1 MPSSEIKAILIGAT
15 GGIGVQVCEQIYS
28 AGGEAF
34 LIGRKS
40 DALLPLADKFGWG
53 FAVADASNWDE
64 LSQAVSSGQGV
75 LGGVNVAINMAGSVL
90 LKPAHLTTMQDWQTT
105 VADNLSSAFGVVRC
119 CAPLMFAEG
128 GAIVLVSS
136 AAASIGLANHE
147 AIAACKSGI
156 EGLVR
161 SAAMTYASRS
171 IRVNAVAPGLVRT
184 SLTERIWNQPRSAE
198 TSLAMHPIGRF
209 GEPEEIARAICWL
222 ASPDQGWVTGQT
234 LGVDGGLGCLKSS
247 R

>member
-1 MPSSEIKAILIGAT
+1 MSLSKIKAILIGAT
-15 GGIGVQVCEQIYS
+15 GGIGNQVCEQIYA

-40 DALLPLADKFGWG
+40 DVLLPLADKFGWG

-75 LGGVNVAINMAGSVL
+75 LGGVNAAINMAGSVL
-90 LKPAHLTTMQDWQTT
+90 LKPAHLTSMQEWQAT
-105 VADNLSSAFGVVRC
+105 VADNLTSAFGVVRS

-128 GAIVLVSS
+128 GAIVLISS

-171 IRVNAVAPGLVRT
+171 IRVNAVAPGLVKT
-184 SLTERIWNQPRSAE
+184 SLTERIWNQPRAAE

-234 LGVDGGLGCLKSS
+234 LRVDGGLSCLKSS